1 MEIKKVKLTKAT
13 GTSYNIEKKLHFEPF
28 FRYLESFTEH
38 TGSADNMI
46 PIFALERIRE
56 IEHVSGK
63 LCKHNLT
70 AYKDILQ
77 LIYSL
82 SVSLI
87 DTAPKRYWALA
98 TALAEETFYGTEA
111 FFELWKN
118 NLVEQDI
125 QDQMLEGGI
134 LNNQEKL
141 LYGLIFERLYGLHA
155 KENNSIVYHHLND
168 QGEIIDYYD
177 LTIDFRFVDIK
188 PKKELPQF
196 DFGHLTNHHDN
207 TSLNDASLF
216 DWNTVINAL
225 QIEDFELSGFTII
238 TFKKSTLEHTYRRVQ
253 AILLDISKYNY
264 HLFLSDLEKIIAPV
278 LKGSHTI
285 FSLFPLFE
293 LNGLPFFDY
302 SITNKSILISES
314 NAEHT
319 YTTINAEVVNY
330 LKHPHFIFYNAMD
343 AIKNTTSIF
352 DKRIEAS
359 GVKTYLCIP
368 LVHNH
373 ALSGILEIYSHE
385 LDQLDNETIH
395 SLRELVPLLSQL
407 SHEITSEF
415 KKRIDEIIIN
425 RFTTLQPSVQWKF
438 NHVAAQYIQEIEKDD
453 QNALIKP
460 VIFEEVYPLYGAI
473 DVKDSTVIRN
483 ASILKDFSFKVKQL
497 ALLIDELSLHGRH
510 QLIVDFSR
518 RVDQITESLDH
529 ISFDESMV
537 KIIEFFRKDVQPFLD
552 EARREFPNK
561 HAIIEHYAR
570 HFFTNRDTGEFYRNE
585 FETSLR
591 QINHL
596 ISKELNHLNSFI
608 QGNYPSYFQKFRTD
622 GIAYDIY
629 IGESITPQQVF
640 SKEFINVFRRQQII
654 SMARIALKAYHAKF
668 TLPLVL
674 ETTQL
679 IFINPHSIDIS
690 FREDER
696 RFDVEGSLNIRYE
709 IIKKRIDKI
718 RIKRTKE
725 RLTQVNKIAIVY
737 LSDEILADLNLS
749 IQAIYDMGIIER
761 TIEHLKLEDVQGIVG
776 LKAIRL
782 TVNLNYKDFS

>member
-1 MEIKKVKLTKAT
+1 MEIKNIRLAKSESRL
-13 GTSYNIEKKLHFEPF
+13 YNIEKKLHFEPF
-28 FRYLESFTEH
+28 FRYLESFTEGDVS
-38 TGSADNMI
+38 TDDMI
-46 PIFALERIRE
+46 PLFALERIRE
-56 IEHVSGK
+56 IEQVSGR
-63 LCKHNLT
+63 LCKQNLS

-87 DTAPKRYWALA
+87 DTDPKRYWALA
-98 TALAEETFYGTEA
+98 TPLAEETFYGTEA

-118 NLVEQDI
+118 ELEEQDLR
-125 QDQMLEGGI
+125 DQMQDGGI

-141 LYGLIFERLYGLHA
+141 MYALIFERLYGLPA
-155 KENNSIVYHHLND
+155 KENNTIVYYHLNE

-177 LTIDFRFVDIK
+177 LNIDFKFVDIK

-196 DFGHLTNHHDN
+196 DVGLVTKNA
-207 TSLNDASLF
+207 NDTSLF
-216 DWNTVINAL
+216 DWNIVVNTIK
-225 QIEDFELSGFTII
+225 IEDFELSGFTIL
-238 TFKKSTLEHTYRRVQ
+238 TVRKSSLEHTVKRIQ
-253 AILLDISKYNY
+253 SILLDLATYNY
-264 HLFLSDLEKIIAPV
+264 HLFLSDLEKIIAPI
-278 LKGSHTI
+278 LKGSDTV
-285 FSLFPLFE
+285 FSLFPLFQ

-302 SITNKSILISES
+302 SITNKSILISE
-314 NAEHT
+314 T
-319 YTTINAEVVNY
+319 YANNSYTNINPEVANY
-330 LKHPHFIFYNAMD
+330 LKHPHLIFYNTMD

-352 DKRIEAS
+352 EERIKTS
-359 GVKTYLCIP
+359 GVRTYLCIP
-368 LVHNH
+368 LIHNH
-373 ALSGILEIYSHE
+373 ALSGILEIYSHQ

-407 SHEITSEF
+407 SHDITTEF

-425 RFTTLQPSVQWKF
+425 RFTTIQPAVQWKF
-438 NHVAAQYIQEIEKDD
+438 NHIAAQYIQEFENDE
-453 QNALIKP
+453 QNAQIKP

-497 ALLIDELSLHGRH
+497 ALLIDELSSDGTH
-510 QLIVDFSR
+510 QLIVAFSK

-552 EARREFPNK
+552 EARRQFPTK
-561 HAIIEHYAR
+561 LAIIEHYAR

-591 QINHL
+591 QVNHI
-596 ISKELNHLNSFI
+596 ISKELNHFNSFI

-622 GIAYDIY
+622 GIEYDIY
-629 IGESITPQQVF
+629 VGESITPQQLF
-640 SKEFINVFRRQQII
+640 SYEFINVFRRQQII
-654 SMARIALKAYHAKF
+654 SMARIALKAHHVKGD
-668 TLPLVL
+668 LPLAL

-725 RLTQVNKIAIVY
+725 RLTQTNKIAIVY
-737 LSDEILADLNLS
+737 LSDEILEDLNLS
-749 IQAIYDMGIIER
+749 IQAIYDMGIIES
-761 TIEHLKLEDVQGIVG
+761 TVEHLKLEDVQGIVG

-782 TVNLNYKDFS
+782 TVNLNYRDFS

>member
-1 MEIKKVKLTKAT
+1 MEIKNIRLAKSESRL
-13 GTSYNIEKKLHFEPF
+13 YNIEKKLHFEPF
-28 FRYLESFTEH
+28 FRYLESFTEGDES
-38 TGSADNMI
+38 TDDMI
-46 PIFALERIRE
+46 PLFTLERIRE
-56 IEHVSGK
+56 IEQVSGR
-63 LCKHNLT
+63 LCKQNLS

-87 DTAPKRYWALA
+87 DTDPKRYWALA
-98 TALAEETFYGTEA
+98 TPLAEETFYGTEA

-118 NLVEQDI
+118 ELEEQDLR
-125 QDQMLEGGI
+125 DQMQDGGI

-141 LYGLIFERLYGLHA
+141 MYALIFERLYGLLA
-155 KENNSIVYHHLND
+155 KENNTIVYYHLNE

-177 LTIDFRFVDIK
+177 LNIDFKFVDIK

-196 DFGHLTNHHDN
+196 DVGLLTKNA
-207 TSLNDASLF
+207 NDTSLF
-216 DWNTVINAL
+216 DWNIVVNTIK
-225 QIEDFELSGFTII
+225 IEDFELSGFTIL
-238 TFKKSTLEHTYRRVQ
+238 TVRKSSLEHTIKRIQ
-253 AILLDISKYNY
+253 SILLDLATYNY
-264 HLFLSDLEKIIAPV
+264 HLFLSDLEKIIAPI
-278 LKGSHTI
+278 LKGSDTV
-285 FSLFPLFE
+285 FSLFPLFQ

-302 SITNKSILISES
+302 SITNKSILISE
-314 NAEHT
+314 T
-319 YTTINAEVVNY
+319 YANNSYTNINPEVANY
-330 LKHPHFIFYNAMD
+330 LKHPHLIFYNTMD

-352 DKRIEAS
+352 EERIKTS
-359 GVKTYLCIP
+359 GVSTYLCIP
-368 LVHNH
+368 LIHNH
-373 ALSGILEIYSHE
+373 DLSGILEIYSHQ

-407 SHEITSEF
+407 SHDITTEF

-425 RFTTLQPSVQWKF
+425 RFTTIQPAVQWKF
-438 NHVAAQYIQEIEKDD
+438 NHIAAQYIQEFENDE
-453 QNALIKP
+453 QNAHIKP

-497 ALLIDELSLHGRH
+497 ALLIDELSSDGTH
-510 QLIVDFSR
+510 QLIVAFSK

-552 EARREFPNK
+552 EARRQFPTK
-561 HAIIEHYAR
+561 LAIIEHYAR

-591 QINHL
+591 QVNHI
-596 ISKELNHLNSFI
+596 ISKELNHFNSFI

-622 GIAYDIY
+622 GIEYDIY
-629 IGESITPQQVF
+629 VGESITPQQLF
-640 SKEFINVFRRQQII
+640 SYEFINVFRRQQII
-654 SMARIALKAYHAKF
+654 SMARIALKAHHVKRD
-668 TLPLVL
+668 LPLAL

-725 RLTQVNKIAIVY
+725 RLTQTNKIAIVY
-737 LSDEILADLNLS
+737 LSDEILEDLNLS
-749 IQAIYDMGIIER
+749 IQAIYDMGIIES
-761 TIEHLKLEDVQGIVG
+761 TVEHLKLEDVQGIVG

-782 TVNLNYKDFS
+782 TVNLNYRDFS

>member
-1 MEIKKVKLTKAT
+1 MEIKNIRLAKSESRL
-13 GTSYNIEKKLHFEPF
+13 YNIEKKLHFEPF
-28 FRYLESFTEH
+28 FRYLESFTE
-38 TGSADNMI
+38 GDVSPDGMI
-46 PIFALERIRE
+46 PLFTLERIRE
-56 IEHVSGK
+56 IEQVSGR
-63 LCKHNLT
+63 LCKQNLS

-98 TALAEETFYGTEA
+98 TPLAEETFYGTEA

-118 NLVEQDI
+118 KLEEQDL
-125 QDQMLEGGI
+125 QDQMQDGGI

-141 LYGLIFERLYGLHA
+141 MYALIFERLYGLPA
-155 KENNSIVYHHLND
+155 KENNTIVYYHLNE

-177 LTIDFRFVDIK
+177 LNIDFKFVDIK

-196 DFGHLTNHHDN
+196 DVGHLTKNA
-207 TSLNDASLF
+207 NDTSLF
-216 DWNTVINAL
+216 DWNIVVNTIK
-225 QIEDFELSGFTII
+225 IEDFELSGFTIL
-238 TFKKSTLEHTYRRVQ
+238 TVKKSSLEHTLKRIQ
-253 AILLDISKYNY
+253 SILLDLETYNY
-264 HLFLSDLEKIIAPV
+264 HLFLSDLEKIIAPI
-278 LKGSHTI
+278 LKGSDTV
-285 FSLFPLFE
+285 FSLFPLFQ

-302 SITNKSILISES
+302 SITNKSILISEAYANNS
-314 NAEHT
+314 
-319 YTTINAEVVNY
+319 YTNINPEVANY
-330 LKHPHFIFYNAMD
+330 LKHPHLIFYNTMD

-352 DKRIEAS
+352 DERIKTS

-368 LVHNH
+368 LIHNH
-373 ALSGILEIYSHE
+373 ALSGILEIYSHQ

-407 SHEITSEF
+407 SHDITTEF

-425 RFTTLQPSVQWKF
+425 RFTTIQPAVQWKF
-438 NHVAAQYIQEIEKDD
+438 NHIAAQYIQEFENDE
-453 QNALIKP
+453 QNAHIKP

-473 DVKDSTVIRN
+473 DVKDSTIIRN
-483 ASILKDFSFKVKQL
+483 ASILRDFSFKVKQL
-497 ALLIDELSLHGRH
+497 ALLIDELSLDGTH
-510 QLIVDFSR
+510 QLIVAFSK

-552 EARREFPNK
+552 EARKQFPTK
-561 HAIIEHYAR
+561 HGIIEHYAR

-591 QINHL
+591 QVNHI
-596 ISKELNHLNSFI
+596 ISKELNHFNSFI

-622 GIAYDIY
+622 GIEYDIY
-629 IGESITPQQVF
+629 VGESITPQQPF
-640 SKEFINVFRRQQII
+640 SYEFINVFRRQQII
-654 SMARIALKAYHAKF
+654 SMARIALKAHHAKRD
-668 TLPLVL
+668 LPLAL

-725 RLTQVNKIAIVY
+725 RLTQTNKIAIVY
-737 LSDEILADLNLS
+737 LSDEILEDLNLS
-749 IQAIYDMGIIER
+749 IQAIYDMGIIES
-761 TIEHLKLEDVQGIVG
+761 TVEHLKLEDVQGIVG

-782 TVNLNYKDFS
+782 TVNLNYRDFS

>member
-1 MEIKKVKLTKAT
+1 MEIKNIRLAKSESRL
-13 GTSYNIEKKLHFEPF
+13 YNIEKKLHFEPF
-28 FRYLESFTEH
+28 FRYLESFTEGDVS
-38 TGSADNMI
+38 TDDMI
-46 PIFALERIRE
+46 PLFALERIRE
-56 IEHVSGK
+56 IEQVSGR
-63 LCKHNLT
+63 LCKQNLS

-87 DTAPKRYWALA
+87 DTDPKRYWALA
-98 TALAEETFYGTEA
+98 TPLAEETFYGTEA

-118 NLVEQDI
+118 ELEEQDLR
-125 QDQMLEGGI
+125 DQMQDGGI

-141 LYGLIFERLYGLHA
+141 MYALIFERLYGLPA
-155 KENNSIVYHHLND
+155 KENNTIVYYHLNE

-177 LTIDFRFVDIK
+177 LNIDFKFVDIK

-196 DFGHLTNHHDN
+196 DVGLLTKNA
-207 TSLNDASLF
+207 NDTSLF
-216 DWNTVINAL
+216 DWNIVVNTIK
-225 QIEDFELSGFTII
+225 IEDFELSGFTIL
-238 TFKKSTLEHTYRRVQ
+238 TVRKSSLEHTIKRIQ
-253 AILLDISKYNY
+253 SILLDLATYNY
-264 HLFLSDLEKIIAPV
+264 HLFLSDLEKIIAPI
-278 LKGSHTI
+278 LKGSDTV
-285 FSLFPLFE
+285 FSLFPLFQ

-302 SITNKSILISES
+302 SITNKSILISE
-314 NAEHT
+314 T
-319 YTTINAEVVNY
+319 YANNSYTNINPEVANY
-330 LKHPHFIFYNAMD
+330 LKHPHLIFYNTMD
-343 AIKNTTSIF
+343 TIKNTTSIF
-352 DKRIEAS
+352 EERIKTS
-359 GVKTYLCIP
+359 GVRTYLCIP
-368 LVHNH
+368 LIHNH
-373 ALSGILEIYSHE
+373 DLSGILEIYSHQ

-407 SHEITSEF
+407 SHDITTEF

-425 RFTTLQPSVQWKF
+425 RFTTIQPAVQWKF
-438 NHVAAQYIQEIEKDD
+438 NHIAAQYIQEFENDE
-453 QNALIKP
+453 QNAHIKP

-497 ALLIDELSLHGRH
+497 ALLIDELSSDGTH
-510 QLIVDFSR
+510 QLIVAFSK

-552 EARREFPNK
+552 EARRQFPTK
-561 HAIIEHYAR
+561 LAIIEHYAR

-591 QINHL
+591 QVNHI
-596 ISKELNHLNSFI
+596 ISKELNHFNSFI

-622 GIAYDIY
+622 GIEYDIY
-629 IGESITPQQVF
+629 VGESITPQQLF
-640 SKEFINVFRRQQII
+640 SYEFINVFRRQQII
-654 SMARIALKAYHAKF
+654 SMARIALKAHHVKRD
-668 TLPLVL
+668 LPLAL

-725 RLTQVNKIAIVY
+725 RLTQTNKIAIVY
-737 LSDEILADLNLS
+737 LSDEILEDLNLS
-749 IQAIYDMGIIER
+749 IQAIYDMGIIES
-761 TIEHLKLEDVQGIVG
+761 TVEHLKLEDVQGIVG

-782 TVNLNYKDFS
+782 TVNLNYRDFS